1 MRHDDDVL
9 ADEGIGTPQDMH
21 EEEERKAVYLV
32 STAALRNMI
41 GSALPLLYRR
51 SVVMVMMVE

>member
-21 EEEERKAVYLV
+21 VEEEREAVYFV
-32 STAALRNMI
+32 STAALRSMI

-51 SVVMVMMVE
+51 WL